1 MNLVKLVISLH
12 DRVFETLESLAGK
25 WFLPTLAR
33 FAFAAVLLVYF
44 INSASLKFEGS
55 PFSLSFG
62 AYIQILTEA
71 GLAAFDFEPANVP
84 WYLKLVVYAGSYGEF
99 ILPVLVVAGLFTRFA
114 AVGMMVFIAVQTF
127 VDINFHGVDA
137 ATIGAWFDRD
147 SASLIMDQRL
157 LWFVL
162 LLILV
167 VRGAGPIALDR
178 LLAKV
183 GRA

>member
-1 MNLVKLVISLH
+1 M
-12 DRVFETLESLAGK
+12 
-25 WFLPTLAR
+25 
-33 FAFAAVLLVYF
+33 
-44 INSASLKFEGS
+44 
-55 PFSLSFG
+55 
-62 AYIQILTEA
+62 
-71 GLAAFDFEPANVP
+71 P

-99 ILPVLVVAGLFTRFA
+99 ILPVLIVAGLFTRFA

-162 LLILV
+162 ILILV

-178 LLAKV
+178 LLARV